1 MGSHTVVL
9 GDCFSSVARKSGLQD
24 YKSVYDHAQNA
35 TLKAKRPNP
44 NQLERGD
51 VILVPP
57 APPPAPAKTKTTTKF
72 QLPKHPVKLNLVLL
86 DDADKPAKGI
96 KWNLSA
102 ATVKHSGTTGND
114 GRISIEIAAD
124 LDEATL
130 TFSQDAGKPR
140 KKKATAP
147 SGKPAKSLPAPVV
160 ETEFIDAD
168 DPASAPG
175 PRKFEFKLK
184 VGALASFNTVDGSL
198 GRLRN
203 LGFGVSAEEG
213 GTEPATR
220 AVKLYQKKYSL
231 GSSGA
236 VADIQADVK
245 KRHDDP

>member
-1 MGSHTVVL
+1 MGNHTVAL

-24 YKSVYDHAQNA
+24 YKSLYDDAQNA
-35 TLKAKRPNP
+35 TLKTKRPNP

-57 APPPAPAKTKTTTKF
+57 PPPPAPAKTKKTTKF

-96 KWNLSA
+96 KWNLAA
-102 ATVKHSGTTGND
+102 ATVKQSGTTGND

-124 LDEATL
+124 LDEVTL

-140 KKKATAP
+140 KKATHP
-147 SGKPAKSLPAPVV
+147 SGKLAKSLPAPVV

-168 DPASAPG
+168 DPESAPG

-184 VGALASFNTVDGSL
+184 VGALASFNTVDGAL

-203 LGFGVSAEEG
+203 LGFGVSPEAG
-213 GTEPATR
+213 GTPAATS
-220 AVKLYQKKYSL
+220 AVKLYQKKYSG

-245 KRHDDP
+245 KRHDEP